1 MYRMDVHVMRLDE
14 LERRLGN
21 LAPAA
26 KDIMKT
32 AANETA
38 KEARNSLVDRARK
51 TYTVK
56 RGAFNKS
63 MKLKKATKSTLTAT
77 LYTAGKPIPLRGF
90 AFIKHDVGT
99 GEPVKAHQ
107 LKGRR
112 NAPIIKNGRK
122 AFYAKMPTGHTGIF
136 HRVKGSAM
144 EFRWKRNAKGKMEAD
159 PLRKKSVR
167 HTERKLKPREQI
179 MEKFGSSIPVML
191 GGTRVY
197 DETKPKIEETLQK
210 KLENY
215 TEQVLRRI

>member
-32 AANETA
+32 AVNETA

-51 TYTVK
+51 TYMVK

-63 MKLKKATKSTLTAT
+63 MKLKKATKSSLTAT
-77 LYTAGKPIPLRGF
+77 LHTAGKPIALRGF
-90 AFIKHDVGT
+90 AFIKHDVET

-107 LKGRR
+107 LRGRR
-112 NAPIIKNGRK
+112 NVPLVIDGMKT
-122 AFYAKMPTGHTGIF
+122 FYARMKTGHTGLF
-136 HRVKGSAM
+136 HRVKGSSM
-144 EFRWKRNAKGKMEAD
+144 KHYWKKNEKGKME
-159 PLRKKSVR
+159 RKDRRTETVR
-167 HTERKLKPREQI
+167 GEKRDLKPREQI
-179 MEKFGSSIPVML
+179 TEKFGSSIPVML

-197 DETKPKIEETLQK
+197 DKTKPKIEETLQK